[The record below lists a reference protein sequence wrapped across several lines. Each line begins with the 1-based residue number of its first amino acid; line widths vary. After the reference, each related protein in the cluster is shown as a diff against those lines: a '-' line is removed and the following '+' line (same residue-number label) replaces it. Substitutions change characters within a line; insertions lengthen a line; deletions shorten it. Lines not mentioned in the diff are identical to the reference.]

1 MEDIKKVLRD
11 QAIARA
17 LGEINAAKQTF
28 YAKDI
33 EIYSDLYE
41 ALERVEKDITENWQE
56 GK

>member
-1 MEDIKKVLRD
+1 MVDVKKVLRD

-28 YAKDI
+28 YTKDM

-41 ALERVEKDITENWQE
+41 ALERAEKDITENW
-56 GK
+56 